1 MSKEITEPTGPLG
14 EISQGPSAFDAFLDR
29 NQKGIAALAI
39 LLVIGAAALVVQRG
53 ISKSN
58 ERNAGAALNRAEDAA
73 SLQSLIKEFPD
84 TAAEGSAMLLL
95 ADRQWQDGQQDAAIT
110 TLRDFLAKD
119 GKHPASHTARASLG
133 AKLLA
138 QGKADEAARVFED
151 LAGDPTAGFIAPYAL
166 IGLGDIAKAD
176 GKPDDAETFYQRV
189 RTDFPDSPFT
199 DGASRRINLLKAT
212 APAEIDPPP
221 APEPSEE
228 PSFDPGPIPVPA
240 PSIPEAPAP
249 VTEEVPEE
257 SAPAEP
263 AQPEDTQ
270 PEEVPAEPEP
280 SPSTPEIQPDSP
292 PSEQP
297 EG

>member
-29 NQKGIAALAI
+29 NQKGIAVLAI

-58 ERNAGAALNRAEDAA
+58 QQNAGAALNRAEDAA

-84 TAAEGSAMLLL
+84 TPAEGSAMLLL
-95 ADRQWQDGQQDAAIT
+95 ADRQWEDGQQDAAIT

-119 GKHPASHTARASLG
+119 GKHPASQTARASLG

-138 QGKADEAARVFED
+138 QGKADEATRVFED
-151 LAGDPTAGFIAPYAL
+151 LVGDPTASYIAPYAL

-176 GKPDDAETFYQRV
+176 GKPDDAEIFYQRV
-189 RTDFPDSPFT
+189 RTDFPDSPFS
-199 DGASRRINLLKAT
+199 DGANRRISLLKAT
-212 APAEIDPPP
+212 APTEIDPPP
-221 APEPSEE
+221 PEPAPETTTE
-228 PSFDPGPIPVPA
+228 PGGEPGFNPGPLPVPA

-249 VTEEVPEE
+249 VTEEAPGEPALPEPAPAE
-257 SAPAEP
+257 ETPSEPSAGTPEAQPDSAPAE
-263 AQPEDTQ
+263 
-270 PEEVPAEPEP
+270 
-280 SPSTPEIQPDSP
+280 
-292 PSEQP
+292 QP